1 MRTLLLCSLSRA
13 PLMFLLTPAD
23 VDITNIQHPKQP
35 KKIPILSYQERTF
48 RLLNVFNAQQEEEAH
63 AAWRDLTDN
72 EGKACVLLEEPHRF
86 SLWRLVKIDKALLN
100 PVAPVAYAKACMLM
114 IQSLYGDVEQLLG
127 AKQAK
132 KFGETLAINAQK
144 PMKEA
149 GGFGGV
155 LRINPLAEA
164 PPRWEEDDLSA
175 LLLEL
180 HRLGVKFFGR
190 NQFIDRT
197 LSALDVLP
205 RDDKTVFL
213 TWLQASLLGNLWLA
227 Q

>member
-1 MRTLLLCSLSRA
+1 
-13 PLMFLLTPAD
+13 MFLLTPAD
-23 VDITNIQHPKQP
+23 VEITNIQHPKQP
-35 KKIPILSYQERTF
+35 KKVPILSYQTRTF
-48 RLLNVFNAQQEEEAH
+48 RLLSVFHAQQQEEAH

-72 EGKACVLLEEPHRF
+72 QGKACVLLEEPHRF
-86 SLWRLVKIDKALLN
+86 SLWRLVKIDKDLLLN
-100 PVAPVAYAKACMLM
+100 PVTPVAYAKACVLM
-114 IQSLYGDVEQLLG
+114 IQALYGDVEQLLG

-132 KFGETLAINAQK
+132 KFGEVFSINAQK
-144 PMKEA
+144 QMAEA

-155 LRINPLAEA
+155 LRTNPLAEM
-164 PPRWEEDDLSA
+164 PPRWEEDDLSE

-190 NQFIDRT
+190 SKFIGRT

-205 RDDKTVFL
+205 QDDKAVFL

-227 Q
+227 R